1 MKIEAL
7 FISDIHLGSRGC
19 NSRKLL
25 EVLKK
30 YDPEYLFIVG
40 DFIDGWLLKSRHYW
54 TQEYTNIIKKI
65 LSYSKKGTKVIY
77 ITGNHD
83 EFLRE
88 YSEINFDENILICDE
103 YIWKDYFV
111 VHGDLY
117 DGVMNMKWLAHLGSL
132 GYEIAIVIDRF
143 VKKLGYKKSIS
154 KWLKDNVK
162 EAIKFITVFEEEI
175 ANQAIK
181 RNCVGVICGHIH
193 KPENK
198 QINNIHYLNC
208 GDFIENNSYIVY
220 DQGQFNHYYSV

>member
-19 NSRKLL
+19 NSSKLL
-25 EVLKK
+25 EILKK
-30 YDPEYLFIVG
+30 YEPEYLFIVG

-65 LSYSKKGTKVIY
+65 LSYSKKGTKVVY

-83 EFLRE
+83 EFLRD
-88 YSEINFDENILICDE
+88 YSDIKFDENILICDE
-103 YIWKDYFV
+103 YIWKHYFI

-117 DGVMNMKWLAHLGSL
+117 DGVMNMKWLAHLGSI
-132 GYEIAIVIDRF
+132 GYEIAIVVDRF
-143 VKKLGYKKSIS
+143 IKKLGYKKSIS

-162 EAIKFITVFEEEI
+162 EAVKFITVFEDEI
-175 ANQAIK
+175 VHQAIK
-181 RNCVGVICGHIH
+181 RNCIGVICGHIH

-198 QINNIHYLNC
+198 QVHNIHYLNC
-208 GDFIENNSYIVY
+208 GDFIENNSYIIY